1 MIERRYFM
9 KRKTMK
15 MSLLICLGLILTAV
29 NYYVLVIIPRNSPPH
44 AINYSQTNNYSYE
57 SFVQEI
63 QLTQSTESEPLHGT
77 SAFSDIIHQEVN
89 DNTKIHLIQ
98 EQLSL
103 NYNNSYLDAQ
113 PDILTSLNQEH
124 HYLESYGHLFL
135 PKYPS
140 HFTQTDASSVQLD
153 IPLLLQTHPVWGNYT
168 YGTDGSQKIWENGCA
183 ILALAMLESYFSNM
197 IVDPA
202 DIISWSH
209 NDYYL
214 DHQGTSWQ
222 IFHDYA
228 VNFGYQFEN
237 LGNHFEGALQ
247 AIKNGKVVIVS
258 VKPGLF
264 TEQGHLLILRGMED
278 SYVFVNDPNDSPEK
292 MFSLRPIDSRI
303 LQEEALNYWAFYR

>member
-1 MIERRYFM
+1 M
-9 KRKTMK
+9 KRKSIK
-15 MSLLICLGLILTAV
+15 ISVILCLGLALTAI
-29 NYYVLVIIPRNSPPH
+29 NYYMLVVIPRNTPPH
-44 AINYSQTNNYSYE
+44 AINYSNTHDYSYE
-57 SFVQEI
+57 SFLQEI
-63 QLTQSTESEPLHGT
+63 QLEQPIESDSINEVP
-77 SAFSDIIHQEVN
+77 AFSEIIHQEVN

-113 PDILTSLNQEH
+113 PDILASLSQEQD
-124 HYLESYGHLFL
+124 YLEHYGHLFL

-140 HFTQTDASSVQLD
+140 HFTQIGTNAVQLD

-183 ILALAMLESYFSNM
+183 ILALAMLESYFSD
-197 IVDPA
+197 ITIDPA

-264 TEQGHLLILRGMED
+264 TAQGHLLILRGVED
-278 SYVFVNDPNDSPEK
+278 SYVFVNDPNDTPEK

-303 LQEEALNYWAFYR
+303 LQEEALNYWSFYR